1 MDDCRKDTD
10 KLIPIVDQLYADEA
24 NAYIPILSMWQ
35 FAIDKL
41 YGEDIDSVL
50 KATRRYITETM
61 QEKKKSQ

>member
-50 KATRRYITETM
+50 KATRACC
-61 QEKKKSQ
+61 